1 MKKTIMVC
9 VLAIIMVI
17 LCGCADGKTT
27 AKRKENEWTIKTAAQ
42 MIIDASDFFK
52 APQSVRLVSGTANL
66 IETEGTKKVTG
77 LFYAR
82 LSGENSY
89 GANTTTDYILFYGQ
103 DGSIIIATEKDAPD
117 RFKDTSYFTGR
128 DIDVGAINKIVADY
142 WKNRGL

>member
-52 APQSVRLVSGTANL
+52 APPT
-66 IETEGTKKVTG
+66 
-77 LFYAR
+77 
-82 LSGENSY
+82 
-89 GANTTTDYILFYGQ
+89 
-103 DGSIIIATEKDAPD
+103 
-117 RFKDTSYFTGR
+117 
-128 DIDVGAINKIVADY
+128 
-142 WKNRGL
+142 